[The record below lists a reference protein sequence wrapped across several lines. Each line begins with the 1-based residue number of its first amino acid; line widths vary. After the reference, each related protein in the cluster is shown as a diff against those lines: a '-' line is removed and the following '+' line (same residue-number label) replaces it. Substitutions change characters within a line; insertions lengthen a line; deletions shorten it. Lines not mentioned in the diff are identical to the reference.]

1 MNQLTAVTTTSPTRK
16 LFTVKQFAERNP
28 FITES
33 GLRFQ
38 IFNGKSNGLESSGA
52 LIRLG
57 GKILIDENKYLFG
70 WIDGQ
75 QGGQNG

>member
-1 MNQLTAVTTTSPTRK
+1 MNQHATAPNTGPSRP

-38 IFNGKSNGLESSGA
+38 IFHRKRNGLESSGA
-52 LIRLG
+52 LVRLG
-57 GKILIDENKYLFG
+57 RKILIDEEKYFG
-70 WIDGQ
+70 WVDAQ
-75 QGGQNG
+75 QVKHV